1 MSEVAGGV
9 PEIYV
14 RTWTIRS
21 IHKWSGKEINNKMTF
36 AAKMN
41 FFRTL
46 VPKTA
51 CEELQ
56 KYVAVLNHLGKKRK
70 KKRSSVSASNILHMK
85 ENNSCYIQQIK
96 GSKLNISAQ
105 ETNF

>member
-9 PEIYV
+9 PEIYD

-70 KKRSSVSASNILHMK
+70 KKKKFCVS
-85 ENNSCYIQQIK
+85 QQHITHERKQLMLYTTNK
-96 GSKLNISAQ
+96 GL
-105 ETNF
+105 

>member
-1 MSEVAGGV
+1 M
-9 PEIYV
+9 PEIYD
-14 RTWTIRS
+14 RTWTIQS

-70 KKRSSVSASNILHMK
+70 KKKRSSVSASNVLHMK
-85 ENNSCYIQQIK
+85 ENNSCYTQEIK
-96 GSKLNISAQ
+96 GPKLNISVQ

>member
-1 MSEVAGGV
+1 M
-9 PEIYV
+9 PEIYD
-14 RTWTIRS
+14 RTWTIQS

-36 AAKMN
+36 VAKMN

-56 KYVAVLNHLGKKRK
+56 KYVAVLNHLGKKK
-70 KKRSSVSASNILHMK
+70 KKK
-85 ENNSCYIQQIK
+85 EVLCQPATYY
-96 GSKLNISAQ
+96 
-105 ETNF
+105 T

>member
-1 MSEVAGGV
+1 
-9 PEIYV
+9 
-14 RTWTIRS
+14 
-21 IHKWSGKEINNKMTF
+21 MTF

-56 KYVAVLNHLGKKRK
+56 KYVAVLNHLGKKKKKRK
-70 KKRSSVSASNILHMK
+70 KKFSVSQQCIAHERKQLML
-85 ENNSCYIQQIK
+85 YITNK
-96 GSKLNISAQ
+96 GL
-105 ETNF
+105 

>member
-9 PEIYV
+9 PEIYD

-70 KKRSSVSASNILHMK
+70 KKKKFCVS
-85 ENNSCYIQQIK
+85 QQHITHERKQLKLYTTNK
-96 GSKLNISAQ
+96 GL
-105 ETNF
+105 